1 MSNYYIYAAKLAR
14 DLRIADVKR
23 ERALEALQERKAQ
36 FRKELQPE
44 YTKITEWMDA
54 QMKIHGLNGS
64 WLGQSEK
71 MIAELDAR
79 VDAIV

>member
-1 MSNYYIYAAKLAR
+1 MSNYYIYSAKLTR
-14 DLRIADVKR
+14 DLRAREAKR
-23 ERALEALQERKAQ
+23 WQELEELQARKAE

-44 YTKITEWMDA
+44 YTKITDWMDA
-54 QMKIHGLNGS
+54 QMKIHGLSGS
-64 WLGQSEK
+64 WLLQSEK

>member
-1 MSNYYIYAAKLAR
+1 MSNYYTYFAKLAL
-14 DLRIADVKR
+14 DLERAEARR
-23 ERALEALQERKAQ
+23 ERALEALQARKTE

-44 YTKITEWMDA
+44 YTKVREWMDA
-54 QMKIHGLNGS
+54 QMAVHGLSGS
-64 WLGQSEK
+64 WLDESQK

>member
-1 MSNYYIYAAKLAR
+1 MSNYYTYCAKLAL
-14 DLRIADVKR
+14 DLERAEARR
-23 ERALEALQERKAQ
+23 ERALEALQARKAE

-44 YTKITEWMDA
+44 YTAINKWMDA
-54 QMKIHGLNGS
+54 QMAIHGLSGS
-64 WLGQSEK
+64 WLSESER

>member
-1 MSNYYIYAAKLAR
+1 MSNYYIYAAKLER
-14 DLRIADVKR
+14 DLSAREAKR
-23 ERALEALQERKAQ
+23 EQAREALQARKAE

-54 QMKIHGLNGS
+54 QMKIYGLSGS
-64 WLGQSEK
+64 WLLQSEK

>member
-1 MSNYYIYAAKLAR
+1 MSNYYIYVAKLAR
-14 DLRIADVKR
+14 DLRAHEAKR
-23 ERALEALQERKAQ
+23 ELALEALQARKAE

-54 QMKIHGLNGS
+54 QMKIHGLSGS
-64 WLGQSEK
+64 WLLKSEK